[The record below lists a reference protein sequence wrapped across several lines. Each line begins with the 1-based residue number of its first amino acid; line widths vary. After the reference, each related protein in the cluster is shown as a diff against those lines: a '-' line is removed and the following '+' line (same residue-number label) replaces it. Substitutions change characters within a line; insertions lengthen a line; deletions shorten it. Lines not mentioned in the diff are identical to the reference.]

1 MKVQVQLLTVAS
13 WEVGFRPLSDHPF
26 SSVRHNILKEAFF
39 TPACWYA
46 SVSARQFSALS
57 GALIGT
63 MVTTVPFGLTTVH
76 PNSFA

>member
-13 WEVGFRPLSDHPF
+13 LEVGLRPLSVHLF
-26 SSVRHNILKEAFF
+26 SSVRHIILKEAFF

-46 SVSARQFSALS
+46 SVSARQFSAFS

-63 MVTTVPFGLTTVH
+63 MLTTVLFGLTTVH
-76 PNSFA
+76 HSSLA